1 MISMHFPTLNDGYA
15 VHRLIKSCPPLDVN
29 SAYCNFL
36 QSGHFAQTSILAK
49 AGDQCVGFISGYV
62 KPEDA
67 NTLFIWQ
74 VAVNDSA
81 RGKGLAGK
89 MLDGLLQRPNL
100 NDVQYLETTIT
111 AKNKASW
118 ALFTRL
124 AHRLEAGLN
133 KIDYLDQ
140 QTHFQGDHESE
151 SLVRIGPFN
160 A

>member
-1 MISMHFPTLNDGYA
+1 MISLHLPTLNDGYA

-36 QSGHFAQTSILAK
+36 QSGHFARTSILAK

-81 RGKGLAGK
+81 RGKGLASQ
-89 MLDGLLQRPNL
+89 MLDSLLQRPNL
-100 NDVQYLETTIT
+100 NRAIPRNYNYGRKQGILGSFYPPSQAPRGGIEQD
-111 AKNKASW
+111 
-118 ALFTRL
+118 RL
-124 AHRLEAGLN
+124 SR
-133 KIDYLDQ
+133 
-140 QTHFQGDHESE
+140 
-151 SLVRIGPFN
+151 
-160 A
+160 